1 MSKLSTITSI
11 ALSLIVA
18 MSATSEAFAYG
29 PSAEWITSGDNQ
41 QDAVLPSHIALA
53 IIPFTE
59 AEKRT
64 MKTDLPFAPE
74 LGTVRTMSHNYNSG
88 DYLAGDRTNAPSR
101 NITRPITDVNI
112 RPASDYPMSP
122 ACVCS

>member
-1 MSKLSTITSI
+1 MSKLSTIACV
-11 ALSLIVA
+11 ALSLIA
-18 MSATSEAFAYG
+18 AASATSGAFAHG
-29 PSAEWITSGDNQ
+29 PTADRIVSIDNA
-41 QDAVLPSHIALA
+41 QDAVLPRHIALA

-88 DYLAGDRTNAPSR
+88 DYLTGDRTNAPYR
-101 NITRPITDVNI
+101 NITGPVTDVNI
-112 RPASDYPMSP
+112 SPASDYLMS
-122 ACVCS
+122 